1 MLSHHSNAFTTSG
14 GIRGLFFAVSARCLT
29 PRPAISLEFMCN
41 MNKMTGGTV
50 FIRLFL
56 TSALML
62 GAFCAQT
69 TALAQGPNL
78 LSSAALI
85 LDARSGEPIY
95 AKNAN
100 TVTPIASITKLM
112 TAMIVLDAQQNMDE
126 RLSVDLNDLDY
137 LKASRSRLSI
147 GSELSRREMLQLAL
161 MSSENRAASTLGRH
175 YPGGLAAAVAAM
187 NAKAKSLGMA
197 NTRYVDTSG
206 LSPENVSTARD
217 LAVLVQAAQ
226 RYPLVREYST
236 QSDQYVQIPTT
247 GQTLHYNNSNALV
260 KSDGWNITL
269 QKTGFIREAGRCV
282 VMLAQIAQRPVVLV
296 LLDSVGK
303 FSRLGDANRV
313 KTWMETGEVLAIP
326 KPKAVVRKAVKGKRG
341 KVVIA
346 KKRRR

>member
-1 MLSHHSNAFTTSG
+1 MSRIGA
-14 GIRGLFFAVSARCLT
+14 FFAVSELERAETDALCLK
-29 PRPAISLEFMCN
+29 LKCN
-41 MNKMTGGTV
+41 MKNLTGNIV

-56 TSALML
+56 TSVLVLGSVHAFAL
-62 GAFCAQT
+62 
-69 TALAQGPNL
+69 GPNL
-78 LSSAALI
+78 LSQAALI
-85 LDARSGEPIY
+85 VDARSGESIY

-112 TAMIVLDAQQNMDE
+112 TAMIVLDAQQNLDQM
-126 RLSVDLNDLDY
+126 LTVDIEDLDY

-147 GSELSRREMLQLAL
+147 GSELTRREMLQLSL
-161 MSSENRAASTLGRH
+161 MSSENRAASTLGRF
-175 YPGGLAAAVAAM
+175 YPGGLKAAVAAM
-187 NAKAKSLGMA
+187 NARAKSLGMS
-197 NTRYVDTSG
+197 NTRYVDTTG

-217 LAVLVQAAQ
+217 LVTLVQSAQ
-226 RYPLVREYST
+226 TYTLIREYST

-260 KSDGWNITL
+260 KSDGWSISV

-313 KTWMETGEVLAIP
+313 KTWIETGEVLAIP
-326 KPKAVVRKAVKGKRG
+326 VPKPKAIAKKTVKGAKGKRG
-341 KVVIA
+341 KVVIV
-346 KKRRR
+346 KKRKR

>member
-1 MLSHHSNAFTTSG
+1 MKNLTG
-14 GIRGLFFAVSARCLT
+14 GI
-29 PRPAISLEFMCN
+29 
-41 MNKMTGGTV
+41 V

-56 TSALML
+56 ASVLSL
-62 GAFCAQT
+62 GVSCAF
-69 TALAQGPNL
+69 AQGPNL
-78 LSSAALI
+78 LSQAALI

-100 TVTPIASITKLM
+100 AVTPIASITKLM
-112 TAMIVLDAQQNMDE
+112 TAMVVLDAQQNLDQ
-126 RLSVDLNDLDY
+126 LLTVDVEDLDY

-161 MSSENRAASTLGRH
+161 MSSENRAASTLGRF
-175 YPGGLAAAVAAM
+175 YPGGLTAAVAAM
-187 NAKAKSLGMA
+187 NAKAKALGMT
-197 NTRYVDTSG
+197 NTHYVDTTG
-206 LSPENVSTARD
+206 LSPGNVSTARD
-217 LAVLVQAAQ
+217 LAVLVQTAQ

-236 QSDQYVQIPTT
+236 QSDQYVQIPAT
-247 GQTLHYNNSNALV
+247 GQTLHFNNSNALV
-260 KSDGWNITL
+260 KSGGWDISL

-303 FSRLGDANRV
+303 LSRVGDANRV

-326 KPKAVVRKAVKGKRG
+326 KPKAVAKRSLKGKRG
-341 KVVIA
+341 KVILV

>member
-1 MLSHHSNAFTTSG
+1 MLSEPVLAVLMPVISVKLKRNMKNLTG
-14 GIRGLFFAVSARCLT
+14 GI
-29 PRPAISLEFMCN
+29 
-41 MNKMTGGTV
+41 V

-56 TSALML
+56 ASALSL
-62 GAFCAQT
+62 GVSC
-69 TALAQGPNL
+69 ALAQGPNL
-78 LSSAALI
+78 LSQAALI

-100 TVTPIASITKLM
+100 AVTPIASITKLM
-112 TAMIVLDAQQNMDE
+112 TAMVVLDAQQNLDQ
-126 RLSVDLNDLDY
+126 LLTVDVEDLDY

-161 MSSENRAASTLGRH
+161 MSSENRAASTLGRF

-187 NAKAKSLGMA
+187 NAKAKALGMT
-197 NTRYVDTSG
+197 NTHYVDTTG
-206 LSPENVSTARD
+206 LSPGNVSTARD
-217 LAVLVQAAQ
+217 LAVLVQTAQ

-236 QSDQYVQIPTT
+236 QSDQYVQIPAT
-247 GQTLHYNNSNALV
+247 GQTLHFNNSNALV
-260 KSDGWNITL
+260 KSGGWDISL

-303 FSRLGDANRV
+303 LSRVGDANRV

-326 KPKAVVRKAVKGKRG
+326 KPKAVAKRSLKGKRG
-341 KVVIA
+341 KVVLV

>member
-1 MLSHHSNAFTTSG
+1 MKISP
-14 GIRGLFFAVSARCLT
+14 LT
-29 PRPAISLEFMCN
+29 V
-41 MNKMTGGTV
+41 V
-50 FIRLFL
+50 FVRLF
-56 TSALML
+56 A
-62 GAFCAQT
+62 T
-69 TALAQGPNL
+69 TLSVLATGIAIAQGPNL

-85 LDARSGEPIY
+85 LDANSGEPIY

-112 TAMIVLDAQQNMDE
+112 TAMIVLDAQQNLDE

-161 MSSENRAASTLGRH
+161 MSSENRAASALGRH
-175 YPGGLAAAVAAM
+175 YPGGLTAAIAAM
-187 NAKAKSLGMA
+187 NAKARSLGMT

-260 KSDGWNITL
+260 KSDGWKITL

-326 KPKAVVRKAVKGKRG
+326 KPKLVVRKAFKGNKRG
-341 KVVIA
+341 KVVIV

>member
-1 MLSHHSNAFTTSG
+1 MCKMKNMTN
-14 GIRGLFFAVSARCLT
+14 
-29 PRPAISLEFMCN
+29 SL
-41 MNKMTGGTV
+41 V

-56 TSALML
+56 TSVLAF
-62 GAFCAQT
+62 GAVFGQA
-69 TALAQGPNL
+69 TAIAQGPNL
-78 LSSAALI
+78 LSAAALI

-112 TAMIVLDAQQNMDE
+112 TAMVVLDAQQNMDE

-161 MSSENRAASTLGRH
+161 MSSENRAASALGRH
-175 YPGGLAAAVAAM
+175 FPGGLAAAVAAM
-187 NAKAKSLGMA
+187 NAKAKAIGMV
-197 NTRYVDTSG
+197 NTHYVDTSG
-206 LSPENVSTARD
+206 LSPQNVSTARD
-217 LAVLVQAAQ
+217 LGVLVQTAQ
-226 RYPLVREYST
+226 RYPLIREYST
-236 QSDQYVQIPTT
+236 QPDQYVQVPST

-260 KSDGWNITL
+260 KSDGWKITL
-269 QKTGFIREAGRCV
+269 QKTGFINEAGRCV
-282 VMLAQIAQRPVVLV
+282 VMLAQIAQRPVVV
-296 LLDSVGK
+296 ILLDSVGK

-326 KPKAVVRKAVKGKRG
+326 KPKAFVRKAVKGKRG
-341 KVVIA
+341 KAVIV

>member
-1 MLSHHSNAFTTSG
+1 MKNTTG
-14 GIRGLFFAVSARCLT
+14 
-29 PRPAISLEFMCN
+29 SL
-41 MNKMTGGTV
+41 V

-56 TSALML
+56 TSLLALGGL
-62 GAFCAQT
+62 HGHVQ
-69 TALAQGPNL
+69 AQGPNL
-78 LSSAALI
+78 LSQAALI
-85 LDARSGEPIY
+85 LDARSGEPIF

-112 TAMIVLDAQQNMDE
+112 TAMVVIDAQQSFDE
-126 RLSVDLNDLDY
+126 LLTVDVEDLDY

-147 GSELSRREMLQLAL
+147 GSQLSRREMLQLAL
-161 MSSENRAASTLGRH
+161 MSSENRAASTLGRF
-175 YPGGLAAAVAAM
+175 YPGGLKAAVAAM
-187 NAKAKSLGMA
+187 NAKAKSLGMT
-197 NTRYVDTSG
+197 NTHYVDTSG

-236 QSDQYVQIPTT
+236 QADQYVLIPAT

-260 KSDGWNITL
+260 KSDGWNISV

-282 VMLAQIAQRPVVLV
+282 VMLANISQRPVVLV

-303 FSRLGDANRV
+303 FSRLGDAQRV
-313 KTWMETGEVLAIP
+313 KTWMETGEVLALPAPPRAMARKGI
-326 KPKAVVRKAVKGKRG
+326 KGTKGSKGARSLNASKASKTNKGRRGKAVVV
-341 KVVIA
+341 

>member
-1 MLSHHSNAFTTSG
+1 MKNLTG
-14 GIRGLFFAVSARCLT
+14 GI
-29 PRPAISLEFMCN
+29 
-41 MNKMTGGTV
+41 V

-56 TSALML
+56 ASVLSL
-62 GAFCAQT
+62 GVSCAF
-69 TALAQGPNL
+69 AQGPNL
-78 LSSAALI
+78 LSQAALI

-100 TVTPIASITKLM
+100 AVTPIASITKLM
-112 TAMIVLDAQQNMDE
+112 TAMVVLDAQQNLDQ
-126 RLSVDLNDLDY
+126 LLTVDVEDLDY

-161 MSSENRAASTLGRH
+161 MSSENRAASTLGRF
-175 YPGGLAAAVAAM
+175 YPGGLTAAVAAM
-187 NAKAKSLGMA
+187 NAKAKALGMT
-197 NTRYVDTSG
+197 NTHYVDTTG
-206 LSPENVSTARD
+206 LSPGNVSTARD
-217 LAVLVQAAQ
+217 LAVLVQTAQ

-236 QSDQYVQIPTT
+236 QSDQYVQIPAT
-247 GQTLHYNNSNALV
+247 GQTLHFNNSNALV
-260 KSDGWNITL
+260 KSGGWDISL

-313 KTWMETGEVLAIP
+313 KTWMETGEVLEIP
-326 KPKAVVRKAVKGKRG
+326 KPKAVAKRSVKGKRG
-341 KVVIA
+341 KTAVV